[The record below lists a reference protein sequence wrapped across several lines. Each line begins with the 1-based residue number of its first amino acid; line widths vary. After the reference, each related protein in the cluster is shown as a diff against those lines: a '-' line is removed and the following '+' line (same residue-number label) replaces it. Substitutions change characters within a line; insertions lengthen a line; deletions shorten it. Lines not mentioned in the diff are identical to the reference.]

1 MAATIPEDFRDLF
14 TKRAFAHLGTV
25 MPDGSP
31 QVTPVWCDY
40 DGTHIRVNT
49 AKGRIKDR
57 NMRDNRK
64 VAITI
69 ADPENPY
76 RYVAVRGEVE
86 EVTEEGA
93 DAHIDLLA
101 KKYLGKETYPYRQ
114 AGEVRVLYSIR
125 PEKVSTFKL

>member
-25 MPDGSP
+25 MPDGGP

-49 AKGRIKDR
+49 ARGRIKDR

-93 DAHIDLLA
+93 EQQPNLPFAS
-101 KKYLGKETYPYRQ
+101 
-114 AGEVRVLYSIR
+114 VRR
-125 PEKVSTFKL
+125 FVS